1 MEDRRERAHRIAVKL
16 AAVGVAAAM
25 AVGALGAVAAQP
37 DEAQAYESRVDIVAD
52 GHGYLSPRYLVVH
65 STANPGASA
74 ANHVSYWSNS
84 PAYAVHYV
92 MDLDGSVVYQTMSTS
107 SKAWHVGGGNSV
119 SYGIE
124 LCEAT
129 TAEDFEAQW
138 SEAVK
143 WCGDQLMSRG
153 WDVSRLYSH
162 DEARVTWG
170 GTDHT
175 DPTGYFARFG
185 HSWAEFESDVAAYM
199 GSGAV
204 PDIDA
209 AEGGSAASG
218 SVSGY
223 TDAGFAGAYTCNASA
238 LHIRKGPGTGY
249 AAYGDMY
256 YRGERVTLD
265 GWYAIANGYVWGRYT
280 SWSGST
286 CYVAVGPWTGKAE
299 SSDYLVKGGASSG
312 GSSRGAGWYE
322 VDASALNVRTGP
334 STGYRVTGQL
344 PDGYDLYVSGW
355 SGDWAYY
362 TTYSGATRYVCGD
375 YLDAA

>member
-1 MEDRRERAHRIAVKL
+1 MAQKRLSVAQRIAAVALCVLIAAGGTVAL
-16 AAVGVAAAM
+16 AA
-25 AVGALGAVAAQP
+25 
-37 DEAQAYESRVDIVAD
+37 DEAQAYETRTEIVAD

-74 ANHVSYWSNS
+74 ANHVSYWRGS
-84 PAYAVHYV
+84 PAYAVHFV
-92 MDLDGSVVYQTMSTS
+92 MDLDGSVVYQTMSTDR
-107 SKAWHVGGGNSV
+107 KAWHVGGGNSV

-129 TAEDFEAQW
+129 NAEDFEAQW
-138 SEAVK
+138 AEAVK

-185 HSWAEFESDVAAYM
+185 HSWSEFEGDVAAYM

-209 AEGGSAASG
+209 SEGGSAAQG

-223 TDAGFAGAYTCNASA
+223 TDGSFGGTYTCTVDS
-238 LHIRKGPGTGY
+238 LLIRTGPGKGY
-249 AAYGDMY
+249 AYVGDY
-256 YRGERVTLD
+256 SRGGKVTLD
-265 GWYAIANGYVWGRYT
+265 GWYAIADGYVWGRYT
-280 SWSGST
+280 AWSGST
-286 CYVAVGPWTGKAE
+286 RYIAVGPWTGKAE
-299 SSDYLVKGGASSG
+299 ASDYLVKGSASSG
-312 GSSRGAGWYE
+312 GSSYRGAGWYD

-344 PDGYDLYVSGW
+344 PHGYDLYVSGW

>member
-1 MEDRRERAHRIAVKL
+1 MENRRAAKACLAFALAMSLLFAGGGIA
-16 AAVGVAAAM
+16 AT
-25 AVGALGAVAAQP
+25 P
-37 DEAQAYESRVDIVAD
+37 DEAEAYETRTEIVAD
-52 GHGYLSPRYLVVH
+52 GHGYLSPSYLVVH

-74 ANHVSYWSNS
+74 ANHVSYWRGS

-129 TAEDFEAQW
+129 NSADFEAQW
-138 SEAVK
+138 TEAVK
-143 WCGDQLMSRG
+143 WCGDQLTSRG
-153 WDVSRLYSH
+153 WGVSRLCSH

-185 HSWAEFESDVAAYM
+185 HSWSEFESDVAAYM

-209 AEGGSAASG
+209 TEGGSAASG

-223 TDAGFAGAYTCNASA
+223 TDATFGGTYTCNASA

-299 SSDYLVKGGASSG
+299 SSDYLVKGSASSG
-312 GSSRGAGWYE
+312 GSSNRGAGLYY
-322 VDASALNVRTGP
+322 VDVDGALNVRTGP
-334 STGYRVTGQL
+334 GTSCGITGQL
-344 PDGYDLYVSGW
+344 RDGYPLYVSGW
-355 SGDWAYY
+355 SGDWARY

>member
-1 MEDRRERAHRIAVKL
+1 MAQKRLSVAQRIAAIALCVLIAAGGTVAL
-16 AAVGVAAAM
+16 AA
-25 AVGALGAVAAQP
+25 
-37 DEAQAYESRVDIVAD
+37 DEAQAYESRTEIVAD

-74 ANHVSYWSNS
+74 YNHVLYWAGS

-92 MDLDGSVVYQTMSTS
+92 MDLDGSVVYQTMSTDR
-107 SKAWHVGGGNSV
+107 KAWHVGGGNSV

-129 TAEDFEAQW
+129 NAADFERQW
-138 SEAVK
+138 AEAVK

-175 DPTGYFARFG
+175 DPNPYFQRFG
-185 HSWAEFESDVAAYM
+185 HSWSEFEGDVAAYM

-209 AEGGSAASG
+209 SEGGSAAQG

-223 TDAGFAGAYTCNASA
+223 SDAGFGGTYTCTVDS
-238 LHIRKGPGTGY
+238 LLIRTGPGKGY
-249 AAYGDMY
+249 AYVGDY
-256 YRGERVTLD
+256 SRGGKVTLD
-265 GWYAIANGYVWGRYT
+265 GWYAIADGYVWGRYT
-280 SWSGST
+280 AWSGST
-286 CYVAVGPWTGKAE
+286 RYIAVGPWTGSPEAD
-299 SSDYLVKGGASSG
+299 DYLVKGGVSSG
-312 GSSRGAGWYE
+312 GSSRGAGLYY
-322 VDASALNVRTGP
+322 VDVDSALNVRTGP
-334 STGYRVTGQL
+334 GTGYMKTGQL
-344 PDGYDLYVSGW
+344 HDGYPLYVSGW
-355 SGDWAYY
+355 SGDWARY

>member
-1 MEDRRERAHRIAVKL
+1 MENKRAARACLAFALAMSLLFAGGGIA
-16 AAVGVAAAM
+16 AT
-25 AVGALGAVAAQP
+25 P
-37 DEAQAYESRVDIVAD
+37 DEAHAYESRTEIVAD

-74 ANHVSYWSNS
+74 ANHVSYWRNS

-129 TAEDFEAQW
+129 NAEDFERQW

-175 DPTGYFARFG
+175 DPNPYFQRFG

-209 AEGGSAASG
+209 SEGGSAAQG

-223 TDAGFAGAYTCNASA
+223 ADAGFAGTYTCTVDS
-238 LHIRKGPGTGY
+238 LLIRTGPGKGY
-249 AAYGDMY
+249 AYVGDY
-256 YRGERVTLD
+256 SRGGKVTLD
-265 GWYAIANGYVWGRYT
+265 GWYAIADGYVWGRYT
-280 SWSGST
+280 AWSGST
-286 CYVAVGPWTGKAE
+286 RYVAVGPWTGKAE
-299 SSDYLVKGGASSG
+299 SSDYLVKGGAAG
-312 GSSRGAGWYE
+312 GPHRGAGWYD

-334 STGYRVTGQL
+334 STGYRITGQL

>member
-1 MEDRRERAHRIAVKL
+1 MANKRLSVGQRVAAVALCLLIAAGGTVAL
-16 AAVGVAAAM
+16 AA
-25 AVGALGAVAAQP
+25 
-37 DEAQAYESRVDIVAD
+37 DEAHAYESRTEIVAD
-52 GHGYLSPRYLVVH
+52 GHGWLSPSYLVVH

-74 ANHVSYWSNS
+74 LNHVSYWLNS

-129 TAEDFEAQW
+129 NAEDFEAQW
-138 SEAVK
+138 AEAVK
-143 WCGDQLMSRG
+143 WCGDQLKSRG
-153 WDVSRLYSH
+153 WGISRLYSH

-175 DPTGYFARFG
+175 DPNPYFQRFG
-185 HSWAEFESDVAAYM
+185 HSWAEFEADVAAYM

-209 AEGGSAASG
+209 SEGGSAASG

-223 TDAGFAGAYTCNASA
+223 SDAGFAGTYTCNASA
-238 LHIRKGPGTGY
+238 LNVRTGPGTGY
-249 AAYGDMY
+249 ASVAQYT
-256 YRGERVTLD
+256 RGQTVVLD
-265 GWYAIANGYVWGRYT
+265 GWYAISGGYVWGRYT
-280 SWSGST
+280 AYSGNVR
-286 CYVAVGPWTGKAE
+286 YVAVGPWTGKAE

-334 STGYRVTGQL
+334 GTGYRVTGQL
-344 PDGYDLYVSGW
+344 HDGYDLYVSGW

-362 TTYSGATRYVCGD
+362 TAYSGATRYVCGD

>member
-1 MEDRRERAHRIAVKL
+1 MANKGLSVGQRVAAVALCLIIAAGGTVAL
-16 AAVGVAAAM
+16 AA
-25 AVGALGAVAAQP
+25 
-37 DEAQAYESRVDIVAD
+37 DEAHAYESRTEIVAD
-52 GHGYLSPRYLVVH
+52 GHGWLSPSYLVVH

-74 ANHVSYWSNS
+74 ANHVSYWRGS

-129 TAEDFEAQW
+129 NADDFEAQW
-138 SEAVK
+138 AEAVK
-143 WCGDQLMSRG
+143 WCGDQLKSRG
-153 WDVSRLYSH
+153 WGISRLYSH

-175 DPTGYFARFG
+175 DPNPYFQRFG
-185 HSWAEFESDVAAYM
+185 HSWAEFEGDVAAYM

-209 AEGGSAASG
+209 SEGGSAASG

-223 TDAGFAGAYTCNASA
+223 TDGSFGGTYTCNASA
-238 LHIRKGPGTGY
+238 LNVRTGPGTGY
-249 AAYGDMY
+249 ASVAQYT
-256 YRGERVTLD
+256 RGQTVALD
-265 GWYAIANGYVWGRYT
+265 GWYAISGGYVWGRYT
-280 SWSGST
+280 AYSGNT
-286 CYVAVGPWTGKAE
+286 RYVAVGPWTGKAE
-299 SSDYLVKGGASSG
+299 SSDYLIKGGASSG

-334 STGYRVTGQL
+334 GTGYRVTGQL

>member
-1 MEDRRERAHRIAVKL
+1 MANKRLSVGQRIAAVALCLLIAAGGTVAL
-16 AAVGVAAAM
+16 AA
-25 AVGALGAVAAQP
+25 
-37 DEAQAYESRVDIVAD
+37 DEAQAYESRTEIVAD
-52 GHGYLSPRYLVVH
+52 GHGYLSPSYLVVH

-74 ANHVSYWSNS
+74 ANHVSYWRNS

-129 TAEDFEAQW
+129 NAEDFEAQW
-138 SEAVK
+138 AEAVK

-175 DPTGYFARFG
+175 DPNPYFQRFG
-185 HSWAEFESDVAAYM
+185 HSWAEFEADVAAYM

-209 AEGGSAASG
+209 SEGGSAAQG

-223 TDAGFAGAYTCNASA
+223 TDGSFGGTYTCNASA
-238 LHIRKGPGTGY
+238 LNVRTGPGTGY
-249 AAYGDMY
+249 ASVAQYT
-256 YRGERVTLD
+256 RGQAVALD
-265 GWYAIANGYVWGRYT
+265 GWYAISGGYVWGRYT
-280 SWSGST
+280 AYSGNT
-286 CYVAVGPWTGKAE
+286 RYVAVGPWTGKAE

-334 STGYRVTGQL
+334 GTGYRVTGQL

-355 SGDWAYY
+355 SGDWARY